1 MNEALSR
8 IKRYVQMLHDKP
20 LSQMGDV
27 VHGVHTGTE
36 WEAEL
41 RISDLREVLNL
52 IEELKD
58 ALQWMVENDETNE
71 GDEPLEGRS
80 GQSWNEIN
88 AYWIDGLNKARN
100 ALKEVS
106 DE

>member
-1 MNEALSR
+1 MNESLSR

-20 LSQMGDV
+20 LSQRGDV
-27 VHGVHTGTE
+27 LHGIHTGTE

-58 ALQWMVENDETNE
+58 SLQWMVENDETNE
-71 GDEPLEGRS
+71 GDEPIEDRGGR
-80 GQSWNEIN
+80 SWNEIN

-100 ALKEVS
+100 ALKEVG